1 MNVSGLTRSQFTF
14 FLMLARES
22 KATQKELAGMQHRFD
37 TKTDI
42 SWKFAAKRPTAS
54 GYLDGGMEW
63 SASGQTRE
71 GLSRAAEMPEE
82 YERLAQER
90 ADLGWPFM
98 AD

>member
-1 MNVSGLTRSQFTF
+1 VHEGLTWQ
-14 FLMLARES
+14 
-22 KATQKELAGMQHRFD
+22 
-37 TKTDI
+37 
-42 SWKFAAKRPTAS
+42 
-54 GYLDGGMEW
+54 
-63 SASGQTRE
+63 ASGQTQE

>member
-1 MNVSGLTRSQFTF
+1 M
-14 FLMLARES
+14 M
-22 KATQKELAGMQHRFD
+22 HRFK

-98 AD
+98 DD